1 LSYSESIARLID
13 ELRKLPSIGPKSAQ
27 RLAFY
32 LLKADDADVR
42 NFLRSVEEAKART
55 IFCSVCGNVTESDPC
70 SICCDQRRDKTIVCV
85 VEEFRDVFS
94 IERTREYKGLYHVL
108 HGAISPMEGIGPEKL
123 RIRELLARVAVGDI
137 KEVILATD
145 PNIEGETTAMYI
157 ARLLSPMG
165 IAVTRVASGLPVGGD
180 LEFADDATL
189 AKALAG
195 RREMS

>member
-32 LLKADDADVR
+32 LLKAEDVDVR
-42 NFLRSVEEAKART
+42 NFVRVIEEAKART

-70 SICCDQRRDKTIVCV
+70 TICCDQRRDQTIVCV

-123 RIRELLARVAVGDI
+123 RIRELLNRVGAGGI

-157 ARLLSPMG
+157 ARLLAPLG
-165 IAVTRVASGLPVGGD
+165 IVVTRVASGLPVGGD
-180 LEFADDATL
+180 LEYADDATL
-189 AKALAG
+189 AKAMAG
-195 RREMS
+195 RREMP

>member
-1 LSYSESIARLID
+1 MSYSESIARLIE

-32 LLKADDADVR
+32 LLKADSDAVAALLQAVSD
-42 NFLRSVEEAKART
+42 AKNRT
-55 IFCSVCGNVTESDPC
+55 IFCSVCGNVTEEDPC
-70 SICCDQRRDKTIVCV
+70 VICRDGRRDAGLICV

-94 IERTREYKGLYHVL
+94 IERTREYRGMYHVL

-123 RIRELLARVAVGDI
+123 RIKELLQRVREGQVR
-137 KEVILATD
+137 EVILATD

-157 ARLLSPMG
+157 ARLLTPLG
-165 IAVTRVASGLPVGGD
+165 ISVTRVASGLPVGGD
-180 LEFADDATL
+180 LEYADDATL

-195 RREMS
+195 RREMT

>member
-1 LSYSESIARLID
+1 MSYSESIARLID

-32 LLKADDADVR
+32 LLKAEDVDVR
-42 NFLRSVEEAKART
+42 NFVRVIEEAKART

-70 SICCDQRRDKTIVCV
+70 TICCDQRRDQTIVCV

-123 RIRELLARVAVGDI
+123 RIRELLNRVGAGGI

-157 ARLLSPMG
+157 ARLLAPLG
-165 IAVTRVASGLPVGGD
+165 IVVTRVASGLPVGGD
-180 LEFADDATL
+180 LEYADDATL
-189 AKALAG
+189 AKAMAG
-195 RREMS
+195 RREMP

>member
-1 LSYSESIARLID
+1 MSYPDSVNNLIEALRRL
-13 ELRKLPSIGPKSAQ
+13 PTIGPKSAQ

-32 LLKADDADVR
+32 LLKANNREVADFV
-42 NFLRSVEEAKART
+42 VAIQAAKEKT
-55 IFCSVCGNVTESDPC
+55 IFCSVCGNVTEQDPC
-70 SICCDQRRDKTIVCV
+70 SICSDQRRDGTTICV

-108 HGAISPMEGIGPEKL
+108 HGAISPVDGIGPEKL
-123 RIRELLARVAVGDI
+123 RVRELLSRVSEGVVQ
-137 KEVILATD
+137 EVILATD

-157 ARLLSPMG
+157 ARLLGPLG
-165 IAVTRVASGLPVGGD
+165 IKITRVASGLPVGGD

-195 RREMS
+195 RRDMT

>member
-1 LSYSESIARLID
+1 MSYSESIARLID

-108 HGAISPMEGIGPEKL
+108 HGAISPMEVIGPEKL
-123 RIRELLARVAVGDI
+123 RIQGLLAIVAVGDI

>member
-1 LSYSESIARLID
+1 MSYSESIARLIE

-32 LLKADDADVR
+32 LLKADSDAVAA
-42 NFLRSVEEAKART
+42 LLQSVSDAKNRT
-55 IFCSVCGNVTESDPC
+55 IFCSVCGNVTEEDPC
-70 SICCDQRRDKTIVCV
+70 VICRDGRRDAGLICV

-94 IERTREYKGLYHVL
+94 IERTREYRGMYHVL

-123 RIRELLARVAVGDI
+123 RIKELLQRVREGQVR
-137 KEVILATD
+137 EVILATD

-157 ARLLSPMG
+157 ARLLTPLG
-165 IAVTRVASGLPVGGD
+165 ISVTRVASGLPVGGD
-180 LEFADDATL
+180 LEYADDATL

-195 RREMS
+195 RREMT